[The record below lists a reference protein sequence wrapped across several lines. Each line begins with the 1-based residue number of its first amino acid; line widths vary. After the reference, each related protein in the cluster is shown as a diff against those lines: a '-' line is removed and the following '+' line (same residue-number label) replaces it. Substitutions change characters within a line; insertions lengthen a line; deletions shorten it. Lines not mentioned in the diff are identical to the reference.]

1 MPVSQIPEITSLLE
15 AVEKKYGRGVNTSTD
30 FESLSVVIEHEIGE
44 YISSSTLKRLW
55 GYVNL
60 KPVPR
65 IATLDVLSRF
75 VGYNSFAA
83 YREALKASTE
93 QPSDFFS
100 TPYLSSADMQTGEKI
115 QIGWAPNRQVTLEYE
130 GADTW
135 RVLESVNSKL
145 LPGDSFKAT
154 QFLLGYPLVL
164 DGISRA
170 DGSVTPSYI
179 AGKNGG
185 LTLLEKA

>member
-1 MPVSQIPEITSLLE
+1 MSVNQIPEITSLLE
-15 AVEKKYGRGVNTSTD
+15 AVERKYGRKVNTSTD
-30 FESLSVVIEHEIGE
+30 FESLSVVIERETGE

-65 IATLDVLSRF
+65 IATLDLLCRF
-75 VGYNSFAA
+75 IGYPSFAE
-83 YREALKASTE
+83 YRNALKNSRE
-93 QPSDFFS
+93 VSSDFFS
-100 TPYLSSADMQTGEKI
+100 TPFVSASELAPGDKLL
-115 QIGWAPNRQVTLEYE
+115 IGWAPNRLVKLEFI
-130 GADTW
+130 GDGTW
-135 RVLESVNSKL
+135 RVLESANAKL
-145 LPGDSFKAT
+145 LPGDSFQAA
-154 QFLLGYPLVL
+154 QLLLGYPLVL
-164 DGISRA
+164 DGITRA